1 MSQAIDTIL
10 KEEMDKEDYLDIVLY
25 ESDSEDSIINEMY
38 DYDETTNELNVN
50 KGLLFPQN
58 NSIVKGDI

>member
-38 DYDETTNELNVN
+38 DYNEATNELNVN